1 MNIVQFFPLF
11 LLVLIRLTSFFLT
24 APLFSYRTI
33 PVRFKLAFAIIF
45 SFIITATMSGKTIEF
60 SAQYPLLLLKE
71 VVVGLSI
78 GLVSGILL
86 YAVQLAGA
94 FIDIQI
100 GFAVAT
106 LINPESGTSSPLTGQ
121 FFYIL
126 MIVFLFATNAHYML
140 LNGIYYSFQ
149 LIPVD
154 AMNIGINQ
162 SPATF
167 QVIHLT
173 VSMFAIALQMA
184 LPILGCLFLVDVA
197 VGIIARTVPQLNV
210 FVVGIPLKIG
220 VGLILLV
227 ILIPIYVIMFREIF
241 ELTSDAMRDFM
252 NHLGSS

>member
-1 MNIVQFFPLF
+1 MNSIQALPLF
-11 LLVLIRLTSFFLT
+11 LLVLVRLTSFFLT
-24 APLFSYRTI
+24 APLFSYKTI
-33 PVRFKLAFAIIF
+33 PARFKLAFAVIF
-45 SFIITATMSGKTIEF
+45 SFIITATMSTKAVEW

-71 VVVGLSI
+71 VVVGLGI
-78 GLVSGILL
+78 GFVSGILF

-94 FIDIQI
+94 FIDIQM

-106 LINPESGTSSPLTGQ
+106 LINPESQTSSPLTGQ

-126 MIVFLFATNAHYML
+126 MMVFLFATNAHYML

-149 LIPVD
+149 MIPVD
-154 AMNIGINQ
+154 KMAVGINQ

-167 QVIHLT
+167 HVIHLT

-220 VGLILLV
+220 VSLIILL
-227 ILIPIYVIMFREIF
+227 IIMPIYVAMFREIF
-241 ELTSDAMRDFM
+241 ELTSDAMKDFM
-252 NHLGSS
+252 NYLGSS